1 EDMRAV
7 NPKLIIVS
15 ISGYGL
21 TGPESHK
28 PGYGRIAEAFSGV
41 MHLTGEADGPPLAPG
56 FSTADVTT
64 ATMAAFGLAM
74 ALYRRDAHGAPPVT
88 IDLGLHETV
97 SRMIDWQ
104 IILHD
109 QLGLVP
115 KRAGAKY
122 PIEGAF
128 ITNSCQD
135 KDGKWLTVSGPAA
148 VMRKVLALLGVA
160 DDPRF
165 ASEEAL
171 HRHVKAFDAVLV
183 EWVSR
188 HSRDEALALLA
199 KAGATCG
206 PIYDVA
212 DIVADPQYQARGTV
226 ATVHD
231 QDLGDVKMVGV
242 VPRIPE
248 APGAIQWTGPALGQH
263 NEEVF
268 GDLLELRKEEIAKL
282 REEHVI

>member
-122 PIEGAF
+122 PMGGAGLS
-128 ITNSCQD
+128 TACQD
-135 KDGKWLTVSGPAA
+135 RDGKWLTVSAPPSMMLKA
-148 VMRKVLALLGVA
+148 LPLLGVA

-165 ASEEAL
+165 ASEEGL
-171 HRHVKAFDAVLV
+171 RRNVEAFDALLL
-183 EWVSR
+183 EWAAR
-188 HSRDEALALLA
+188 HTRDEAVALLT

-212 DIVADPQYQARGTV
+212 DIVNDPQYHARGMI
-226 ATVHD
+226 ATVD
-231 QDLGDVKMVGV
+231 DEQLGPVKMVGV
-242 VPRIPE
+242 VPRIEE
-248 APGAIQWTGPALGQH
+248 APGAIRWTGPALGQH
-263 NEEVF
+263 NQEVF
-268 GDLLELRKEEIAKL
+268 GELLRMDDGDLETLR
-282 REEHVI
+282 RDGVI